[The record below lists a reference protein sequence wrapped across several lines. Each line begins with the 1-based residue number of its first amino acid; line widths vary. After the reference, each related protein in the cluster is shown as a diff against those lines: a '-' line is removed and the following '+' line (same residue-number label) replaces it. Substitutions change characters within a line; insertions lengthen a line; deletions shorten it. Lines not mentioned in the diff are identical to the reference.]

1 MSIISLS
8 GKTPQVDDSAYIAPS
23 ADLIGDVTVGPDAS
37 IWYQAVL
44 RGDINKIVIGKGSNI
59 QDGCVIHLEKRQGT
73 IVGDYVT
80 VGHKAML
87 HACVIEDE
95 CLIGMCATV
104 MDGAVIGKRSIVGA
118 GALVT
123 KNTKIPPGSLVLGC
137 PAKVVRA
144 LTEEEQSALK
154 QGAEN
159 YIAYK
164 VPFEEIE

>member
-1 MSIISLS
+1 MAIISLP
-8 GKTPQVDDSAYIAPS
+8 GKSPQVDDSAFIAPS
-23 ADLIGDVTVGPDAS
+23 ADLIGDVKIGPDAS
-37 IWYQAVL
+37 VWYQAVL
-44 RGDINKIVIGKGSNI
+44 RADINKIVIGKGSNV
-59 QDGCVIHLEKRQGT
+59 QDGCVIHLEKGQGT

-104 MDGAVIGKRSIVGA
+104 MDGAVIGRRSIVGA

-137 PAKVVRA
+137 PAKVVRT
-144 LTEEEQSALK
+144 LTEDEQQVLRK
-154 QGAEN
+154 GAEN
-159 YIAYK
+159 YVEYKKAFEGIA
-164 VPFEEIE
+164 

>member
-1 MSIISLS
+1 MPIISLS
-8 GKTPQVDDSAYIAPS
+8 EKTPQVDESAFIAPS
-23 ADLIGDVTVGPDAS
+23 ADLIGDVTVGPDSS

-44 RGDINKIVIGKGSNI
+44 RGDINKIVIGRGSNV
-59 QDGCVIHLEKRQGT
+59 QDGCVIHLEKNQGT

-104 MDGAVIGKRSIVGA
+104 MDGAVIGARSIVGA

-123 KNTKIPPGSLVLGC
+123 KNTKVPPGSLVLGC
-137 PAKVVRA
+137 PAKVVRQ
-144 LTEEEQSALK
+144 LTEDEQSALK
-154 QGAEN
+154 KGAEN

-164 VPFEEIE
+164 KPFEEIE